1 MLQYFY
7 QRRMIMGLDGISINQ
22 LRVTQENS
30 PSEINRNIK
39 TQNEN
44 NPKIIDGLSQG
55 QRVDPNKDREH
66 NSNDE
71 FNFEQNEQQ
80 ENKEDDETNE
90 STQVIKYDLS
100 QSNKYELKIDDN
112 SNTILII
119 EKATQKTVEKIDA
132 QELSN
137 YVHFLS
143 NSQGSIVNRKF

>member
-1 MLQYFY
+1 
-7 QRRMIMGLDGISINQ
+7 MGLDGISINQ

>member
-71 FNFEQNEQQ
+71 FNLEQNEQQ